1 MEYVSDS
8 LILKNSITIP
18 KDNNYR
24 GTKVYDSI
32 VKALE
37 KLKEIINSSVEKIVH
52 KEEQS
57 TVELILNI
65 KKSFESIENILIKE
79 PIYEEEYFSFASIKD
94 MAFYILDDTSLHA
107 HVHMITDLI
116 RSFFNAIQFKKG
128 TVEEYKREYGAFSS
142 LLSDYEE
149 KFYTEIYQPSEHYD
163 EETLGKITNSL
174 LNL

>member
-37 KLKEIINSSVEKIVH
+37 KLKEKINSNVEKIVH
-52 KEEQS
+52 KEEQT
-57 TVELILNI
+57 TVELISDI

-94 MAFYILDDTSLHA
+94 MAFYILDDASLHE
-107 HVHMITDLI
+107 HVNMITDLI
-116 RSFFNAIQFKKG
+116 LAFFKVIQFKNYYQIMRKNF
-128 TVEEYKREYGAFSS
+128 TLSYIS
-142 LLSDYEE
+142 LVGIMMR
-149 KFYTEIYQPSEHYD
+149 KH
-163 EETLGKITNSL
+163 
-174 LNL
+174 